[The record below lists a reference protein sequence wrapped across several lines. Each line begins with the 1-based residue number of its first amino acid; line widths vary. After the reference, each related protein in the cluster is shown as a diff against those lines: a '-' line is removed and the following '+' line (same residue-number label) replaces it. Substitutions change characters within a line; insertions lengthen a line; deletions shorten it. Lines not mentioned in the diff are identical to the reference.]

1 MARFSPGLL
10 SSIRDFG
17 SSLTSPQVDA
27 TGAPASLGGMLA
39 RNVGGLLGRDMRTT
53 AEKAQAELRAIDP
66 RDPDAQL
73 KGLEVIARYGTP
85 AQIQAAFTKM
95 QEIQTQRQDRQTEQT
110 RIDRFRGSLIQRSK
124 ELGLGEARQNTIL
137 NADLAEL
144 KEIRKELLAEEQ
156 ANVASLRGKAGKRAI
171 AIQAGYRGQALEDV
185 TNLDSDSFS
194 GVMSGLETSEEAL
207 KIQAQEK

>member
-17 SSLTSPQVDA
+17 SFLTSPQVDA

-53 AEKAQAELRAIDP
+53 EEKAQAELRAIDP
-66 RDPDAQL
+66 RDPDAQI

-85 AQIQAAFTKM
+85 AQIQAAFTKL
-95 QEIQTQRQDRQTEQT
+95 QEIQAGRQEAQKEKAEQA

-124 ELGLGEARQNTIL
+124 ELGLGEARQDTIL
-137 NADLAEL
+137 NADLAE
-144 KEIRKELLAEEQ
+144 
-156 ANVASLRGKAGKRAI
+156 VSTCRG
-171 AIQAGYRGQALEDV
+171 
-185 TNLDSDSFS
+185 
-194 GVMSGLETSEEAL
+194 
-207 KIQAQEK
+207 